1 MTQPPPPDQTP
12 PNLPRNL
19 ALPRGNRASAAR
31 NRGAPEQGATPRVE
45 HIRVTTPDLARRAA
59 LGVLQRRM
67 VFGLLGFLLI
77 YSILAGRL
85 IDVSVISP
93 LKPDAAAIAAEQP
106 ATNILLPPPARA
118 EITDRNGVILAV
130 SLPGAALYANPKQVG
145 DPGEVARRIADAIP
159 GLDPGWLESRLAD
172 RKRDFVYLDRQLTA
186 AQELAVNQLGIP
198 GVYFENIEHRHYPEG
213 DLAAHILGGVTP
225 DQRGIAGV
233 EQYFNRRLTDEPGKP
248 LRLSIDI
255 GVESIVR
262 QEVLTAMH
270 DYDAI
275 GACGIVISAR
285 TGRVLAMASLP
296 DYSAAD
302 LGSAPAD
309 ARFNRC
315 VSGDYEPGSVF
326 KLMTMS
332 MALNSGMI
340 HYWDRFDTTH
350 PLHVGRFTVTDFEPA
365 HIWMAVPHILEVSSN
380 IGASRIATILG
391 PDIQRAWL
399 KKLGYFGKP
408 RIQLPEAQPAMYHT
422 KAQWKLLTTMTV
434 SFGNGIAMSPLQLI
448 SSVVPVVNGGVWY
461 PPSLDDGGPRPA
473 GVKVMS
479 AHASMIMR
487 EMMRNVVVAPQG
499 TGVYARVPG
508 YLVGGKTG
516 TAQVVGPGGRYMKH
530 LNNASFMAAFP
541 MDRPR
546 YIIYVVVLHPRATK
560 RMMKFDYGFTTGGY
574 VAAPAVA
581 KIIARI
587 GPMLGIM
594 PLAGDALAAAEAKLS
609 IPVDPPAPP
618 GRSALGPGDPFPP
631 GASKYAYLL
640 AGRKPPAAVDYAAHD
655 EALARTEMWQ
665 PLDAT
670 AEAVSTP
677 VTPIGGRGSHQ
688 TMTTNPFMP
697 SASAAVRPVPRA
709 GG

>member
-1 MTQPPPPDQTP
+1 MTKAPPPDQRP
-12 PNLPRNL
+12 PHVPRRSGAWNT
-19 ALPRGNRASAAR
+19 AR
-31 NRGAPEQGATPRVE
+31 NPGAPEQGATPRIE
-45 HIRVTTPDLARRAA
+45 HVRITTPDLARRAA
-59 LGVLQRRM
+59 LGVLQKRM
-67 VFGLLGFLLI
+67 VFGLVGFLLI
-77 YSILAGRL
+77 YGILAGRL
-85 IDVSVISP
+85 IDVSVINP
-93 LKPDAAAIAAEQP
+93 TRPDAAAIAAELP
-106 ATNILLPPPARA
+106 RTNILLPPPARA

-130 SLPGAALYANPKQVG
+130 SLPGAALYANPKQIG
-145 DPGEVARRIADAIP
+145 DPGEVARQIAAVIP
-159 GLDPGWLESRLAD
+159 ALDPGWLESRLAD
-172 RKRDFVYLDRQLTA
+172 RKRDFVYLDRGLTA

-198 GVYFENIEHRHYPEG
+198 GVYFEDIEHRHYPEG

-233 EQYFNRRLTDEPGKP
+233 EQYFNKSLTDDPAAP

-255 GVESIVR
+255 GAESIVR
-262 QEVLTAMH
+262 QETLQAMT
-270 DYDAI
+270 DYDGI

-296 DYSAAD
+296 DYSAGD
-302 LGSAPAD
+302 LGSAPAND
-309 ARFNRC
+309 RFNRC

-326 KLMTMS
+326 KLMTLS
-332 MALNSGMI
+332 MAINSGMI

-399 KKLGYFGKP
+399 KKLGFFGKP
-408 RIQLPEAQPAMYHT
+408 PIQLPEAQPAMYHP
-422 KAQWKLLTTMTV
+422 KSSWKLLTTMTV

-448 SSVVPVVNGGVWY
+448 SAVVPVVNGGIY
-461 PPSLDDGGPRPA
+461 YKPSLDDAGPPPA
-473 GVKVMS
+473 GVRVMS
-479 AHASMIMR
+479 AKTSLIMR
-487 EMMRNVVVAPQG
+487 KMMRNVVVAPNG
-499 TGVYARVPG
+499 TGVFARVPG

-541 MDRPR
+541 MTNPR
-546 YIIYVVVLHPRATK
+546 YVVYVVVLQPHATK
-560 RMMKFDYGFTTGGY
+560 KMMPFCHGFTTGGY

-594 PLAGDALAAAEAKLS
+594 PRSGAALASAQAALS
-609 IPVDPPAPP
+609 IPVDPAAPP
-618 GRSALGPGDPFPP
+618 GRPALGPGHMFPP
-631 GASKYAYLL
+631 GASKYAYIL
-640 AGRKPPAAVDYAAHD
+640 AGEKPPATIDEAAHD
-655 EALARTEMWQ
+655 AALARTEMWQ
-665 PLDAT
+665 PLGAT
-670 AEAVSTP
+670 AETISAPSAP
-677 VTPIGGRGSHQ
+677 IIGGAVSHQ
-688 TMTTNPFMP
+688 TMNATPPFTH
-697 SASAAVRPVPRA
+697 A

>member
-1 MTQPPPPDQTP
+1 MTQAPPPDHIP
-12 PNLPRNL
+12 SHLPRRSGTWNT
-19 ALPRGNRASAAR
+19 AR
-31 NRGAPEQGATPRVE
+31 NRGAPERGATPRVE
-45 HIRVTTPDLARRAA
+45 HVRITTPDLARRAA
-59 LGVLQRRM
+59 LGVLQKRVM
-67 VFGLLGFLLI
+67 VGLFGFLLI

-85 IDVSVISP
+85 IDVSVIHP
-93 LKPDAAAIAAEQP
+93 MKPDAAAIAAETP
-106 ATNILLPPPARA
+106 RTNTLLPPPARA

-145 DPGEVARRIADAIP
+145 DPGAAARQIVQVIP
-159 GLDPGWLESRLAD
+159 TLDPGWLESRLAD
-172 RKRDFVYLDRQLTA
+172 RKRDFVYLDRGLTA
-186 AQELAVNQLGIP
+186 EQELAVNQLGIP

-233 EQYFNRRLTDEPGKP
+233 EQYFNKSLTADPATP

-255 GVESIVR
+255 GAEGIVR
-262 QEVLTAMH
+262 QETQQAMT
-270 DYDAI
+270 DYDGI

-296 DYSAAD
+296 DYSANN
-302 LGSAPAD
+302 LGTAPAND
-309 ARFNRC
+309 RFNRC

-326 KLMTMS
+326 KLMTLS
-332 MALNSGMI
+332 MAINSGMI

-391 PDIQRAWL
+391 PEIQRTWL
-399 KKLGYFGKP
+399 KKLGFFGKP
-408 RIQLPEAQPAMYHT
+408 PIQLPEAQPAMYHP
-422 KAQWKLLTTMTV
+422 KSNWKLLTTMTV

-448 SSVVPVVNGGVWY
+448 SAVVPVINGGVWY
-461 PPSLDDGGPRPA
+461 PPSLDDDGPPPA
-473 GVKVMS
+473 GVRVMS
-479 AHASMIMR
+479 PQASMIMR
-487 EMMRNVVVAPQG
+487 KMMRNVVVAPNG

-516 TAQVVGPGGRYMKH
+516 TAQVVGPNGRYMKH

-541 MDRPR
+541 MNHPR
-546 YIIYVVVLHPRATK
+546 YVVYVVVLQPHATK
-560 RMMKFDYGFTTGGY
+560 KMLPFCHGFTTGGY

-581 KIIARI
+581 NIIARI

-594 PLAGDALAAAEAKLS
+594 PLSGDKLAAAQAKLS
-609 IPVDPPAPP
+609 IPVDPSAPP
-618 GRSALGPGDPFPP
+618 GQSALGPGHPFPP
-631 GASKYAYLL
+631 GASKYAYML
-640 AGRKPPAAVDYAAHD
+640 AGQKPPAGFDEAAHD
-655 EALARTEMWQ
+655 AALTNTEMWQ
-665 PLDAT
+665 PLGAT
-670 AEAVSTP
+670 AETVSTP
-677 VTPIGGRGSHQ
+677 SAPIIGGAISHQ
-688 TMTTNPFMP
+688 TMNDNAPFLH
-697 SASAAVRPVPRA
+697 A